1 MKDDEAGWTI
11 PTADVEDQG
20 HRDRLE
26 AEALYELLE
35 DRVVPL
41 FYKRDA
47 RGMQRGW
54 MNRVRSSLVRVGPQI
69 TAGRMVRDY
78 VTELYL
84 PASRAAAAFHADASL
99 AQSFTA
105 WKAQIS
111 SSWPRVA
118 IGDVSLRGGDGAIVA
133 TGAEVTLTAA
143 VELADLRDQDV
154 LVEAVL
160 GPVGEDGEI
169 IEPQLIPLQRADDD
183 LWAARFAL
191 TEPGEVGYTVRVTP
205 QHPVLASRAELGLV
219 ATACAH
225 CPTARKVPTPCRP
238 AASSCSPP
246 PRWERPGSVRCP
258 AAPGTVPAPPSWRRA
273 TRCG

>member
-1 MKDDEAGWTI
+1 MI
-11 PTADVEDQG
+11 
-20 HRDRLE
+20 
-26 AEALYELLE
+26 
-35 DRVVPL
+35 
-41 FYKRDA
+41 
-47 RGMQRGW
+47 
-54 MNRVRSSLVRVGPQI
+54 RVRSALVRVGPQL

-160 GPVGEDGEI
+160 GPVGEEI
-169 IEPQLIPLQRADDD
+169 GSIEPQLIPLQRGGEGRVGGGVG
-183 LWAARFAL
+183 AA
-191 TEPGEVGYTVRVTP
+191 
-205 QHPVLASRAELGLV
+205 
-219 ATACAH
+219 
-225 CPTARKVPTPCRP
+225 
-238 AASSCSPP
+238 
-246 PRWERPGSVRCP
+246 
-258 AAPGTVPAPPSWRRA
+258 WR
-273 TRCG
+273 GG